1 MNMGEVVIKL
11 SNVLAGE
18 VGGNRVNVE
27 ASTLKQ
33 ALDGLVSGRDG
44 LREKLLDESG
54 KPRDY
59 INIYVDGRD
68 YRFLSGLDT
77 PLKSGSS
84 VQIIPAVSGG

>member
-1 MNMGEVVIKL
+1 MGEVVIKL

-18 VGGNRVNVE
+18 VGGNRVQVE

-33 ALDGLVSGRDG
+33 ALESLVSGRDA

-54 KPRDY
+54 KPKDY

-68 YRFLSGLDT
+68 YRFLGGLDT